1 MENNNKMQGGDVA
14 IVDVILQQA
23 ITTGASDIHIDPERG
38 KLTARLR
45 IDGILYALNDLEN
58 YSPDEVISKIKVMAQ
73 MDIMERRLPQDGHLE
88 FSYLDKNYN
97 FRVSSTPT
105 IYGEAVVM
113 RMLDREGIAVNL
125 SDLGF
130 TKEQMEVVQKIINSP
145 YGIVIITGPTGSG
158 KTTLLYSFLNYL
170 NKPEKNILTLEDPV
184 EYQMANVRQMQI
196 NEAIGWDFAKGMRA
210 VVRQDPDVIMLG
222 EIRDNETAGMAFQA
236 ALTGR
241 LVISTFH
248 TFDVP
253 GIIIRLI
260 EMGIPRSVIAHSFTG
275 VLSCRLMRK
284 VCQNCQVDYTPG
296 QEDIKLLDL
305 KTERP
310 KLKKGKG
317 CAMCH
322 NSGYSGRLGIFEIVY
337 FDTEIKVN
345 VMQERPDVSLH
356 DLLKAKISPTLRET
370 AIARVLQGAT
380 TVEEMV
386 RVIGI

>member
-1 MENNNKMQGGDVA
+1 MQGGDVA

-45 IDGILYALNDLEN
+45 IDGILYALNDLES

-97 FRVSSTPT
+97 FRVSTTPT

-130 TKEQMEVVQKIINSP
+130 TKEQMEIVQKIINSP

-248 TFDVP
+248 TLTCP
-253 GIIIRLI
+253 
-260 EMGIPRSVIAHSFTG
+260 A
-275 VLSCRLMRK
+275 
-284 VCQNCQVDYTPG
+284 
-296 QEDIKLLDL
+296 LL
-305 KTERP
+305 
-310 KLKKGKG
+310 
-317 CAMCH
+317 
-322 NSGYSGRLGIFEIVY
+322 
-337 FDTEIKVN
+337 
-345 VMQERPDVSLH
+345 
-356 DLLKAKISPTLRET
+356 
-370 AIARVLQGAT
+370 
-380 TVEEMV
+380 
-386 RVIGI
+386 